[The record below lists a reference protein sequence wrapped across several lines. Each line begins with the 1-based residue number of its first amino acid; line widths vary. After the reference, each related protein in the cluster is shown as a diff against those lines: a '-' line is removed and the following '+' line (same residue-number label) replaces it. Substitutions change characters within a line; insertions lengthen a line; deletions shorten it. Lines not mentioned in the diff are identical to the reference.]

1 MFVHLKKIE
10 KKAAFTY
17 LRDLYSNF
25 VWEKTSELLHRFG
38 GLFAFIMQSTETT
51 ILYHILALLC

>member
-1 MFVHLKKIE
+1 MYIE

-17 LRDLYSNF
+17 LRDLYSHF
-25 VWEKTSELLHRFG
+25 VWEKASELLHRFG

-51 ILYHILALLC
+51 IEYREGHEQ